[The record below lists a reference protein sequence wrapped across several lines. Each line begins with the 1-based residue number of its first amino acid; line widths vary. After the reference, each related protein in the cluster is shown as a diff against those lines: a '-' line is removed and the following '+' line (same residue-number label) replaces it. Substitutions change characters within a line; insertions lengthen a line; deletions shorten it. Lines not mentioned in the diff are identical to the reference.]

1 MKKGAIVPY
10 APSTRARKQNRPIAL
25 DSIEFT
31 KLTFDSQLDKQIAS
45 PTSGGPHP
53 LLPSDAVQRMLED
66 GAAFLKE
73 GELDSAAS
81 RFARAA
87 ECAADAGDPAG
98 YGRAQAQLAALEE
111 SRGQLDRAF
120 GHNRL
125 AQETFLAIGDGEAL
139 VQSFRVDGF
148 LHIRRKEHTAAAL
161 GFAKALSLAIQL
173 DGRLVLTTLDQVLPV
188 AKYLVE
194 SDQLS
199 ALLPLGAALAQA
211 VESPGPEP
219 KREVREFAELA
230 ATVAGVLSPLGVLAS
245 EPHLSDPQRRRL
257 AASSTHQA
265 WHVDALTKRR
275 WGLAAL
281 VKETLQAKLSF
292 HEELD

>member
-1 MKKGAIVPY
+1 VNEGSSG
-10 APSTRARKQNRPIAL
+10 PSPISARAQKQNRPNAP
-25 DSIEFT
+25 DSIEFIELIIDT
-31 KLTFDSQLDKQIAS
+31 ESDKQIPS
-45 PTSGGPHP
+45 RTPSEPP
-53 LLPSDAVQRMLED
+53 SLLPSDAVLRTLED
-66 GAAFLKE
+66 GAAFVE
-73 GELDSAAS
+73 RGEFDCAA
-81 RFARAA
+81 RLFARAA
-87 ECAADAGDPAG
+87 ESAADGDDRAG

-111 SRGQLDRAF
+111 SRGEVDKAF

-125 AQETFLAIGDGEAL
+125 AQEAFLAIGDGEAL

-148 LHIRRKEHTAAAL
+148 LHVRRNEHTAAAHS
-161 GFAKALSLAIQL
+161 FAKALSLAIQL
-173 DGRLVLTTLDQVLPV
+173 DGRLVLTTLDQVIPV

-194 SDQLS
+194 ADQSS

-211 VESPGPEP
+211 VESLGPEQNQ
-219 KREVREFAELA
+219 EVREFAELA
-230 ATVAGVLSPLGVLAS
+230 ATVAGALAPLGVLAS
-245 EPHLSDPQRRRL
+245 EPQLTDAKRRRL

-275 WGLAAL
+275 WQVAAL